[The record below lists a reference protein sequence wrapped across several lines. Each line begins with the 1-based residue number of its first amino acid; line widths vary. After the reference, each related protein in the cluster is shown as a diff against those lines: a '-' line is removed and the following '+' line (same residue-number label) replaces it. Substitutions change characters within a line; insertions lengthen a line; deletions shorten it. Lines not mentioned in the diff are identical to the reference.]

1 MNIHQV
7 RRIKVASPQC
17 GEEEVAA
24 AREALLSG
32 NLVSGKRVEA
42 FERAFAAC
50 VGTSEAVAVSNG
62 TVAIQ
67 AALAAAGVGPG
78 DEVIVPAL
86 TFFSTAT
93 AAIQLGAVP
102 VFADISLANFCLDP
116 EDVAQRI
123 TPRTRAIIPVHLYGH
138 STEMDGINALARQHG
153 LAVIED
159 CAQSHGTRYRGA
171 VTGSIGDLGCF
182 SFFATKHMTTGG
194 EGGMVTTSN
203 KAFADYVRCFR
214 SHGMEGRDDHVLLGG
229 NYRMTEMEAAIGLV
243 QLGKLE
249 TLNENRI
256 AVSQRLF
263 EGLEGVPWLERPQ
276 VPPHVR
282 HTYFWFHILID
293 EQRLGFS
300 TSELI
305 ERLADRGIETRRR
318 YQAPLYRQP
327 LLTTNLPPLLRHC
340 APADRLN
347 YAEVYL
353 KNAERVAGSIIGLP
367 NRPDMT
373 DDDADHVCR
382 VIRSIA

>member
-1 MNIHQV
+1 MNVHPP

-17 GEEEVAA
+17 GEEEAAA

-32 NLVSGKRVEA
+32 NLVSGRRVEA
-42 FERAFAAC
+42 FERAFAAY
-50 VGTSEAVAVSNG
+50 VGTAEAVAVSNG

-102 VFADISLANFCLDP
+102 VFADISLTNFCLDP
-116 EDVAQRI
+116 EDFAQRI
-123 TPRTRAIIPVHLYGH
+123 TARTRAVIPVHLYGH
-138 STEMDGINALARQHG
+138 CTEMDAITAVARQHG
-153 LAVIED
+153 VAVIED

-171 VTGSIGDLGCF
+171 VTGSLGDLGCF

-194 EGGMVTTSN
+194 EGGMVTTSDSR
-203 KAFADYVRCFR
+203 FADYIRCFR
-214 SHGMEGRDDHVLLGG
+214 NHGLRGRDDHVLLGG

-249 TLNENRI
+249 ALNESRI
-256 AVSQRLF
+256 AIAQRLHQ
-263 EGLEGVPWLERPQ
+263 GLRDVPWLQLPQ

-293 EQRLGFS
+293 EGRLGFP
-300 TSELI
+300 TAELV
-305 ERLADRGIETRRR
+305 ERLAARGIETRRR

-327 LLTTNLPPLLRHC
+327 LLTEHLPPLLRHC
-340 APADRLN
+340 APAERLN
-347 YAEVYL
+347 YAEL
-353 KNAERVAGSIIGLP
+353 HLRNAERVAGSIIGLP
-367 NRPDMT
+367 NRPDMS
-373 DDDADHVCR
+373 DDEVDYVCR
-382 VIRSIA
+382 VVRAIA